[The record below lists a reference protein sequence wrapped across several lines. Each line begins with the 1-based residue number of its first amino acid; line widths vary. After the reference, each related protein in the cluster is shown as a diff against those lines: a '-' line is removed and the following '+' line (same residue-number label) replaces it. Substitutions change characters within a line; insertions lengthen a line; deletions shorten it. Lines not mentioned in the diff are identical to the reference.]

1 MDMDLW
7 FISRLVS
14 PVAEILQKQTL
25 NSQSCA
31 FALPSYIVSPFFF
44 IVYHSQDD
52 SIIMFDRIAEKID
65 DIHSDHSLAIIHICG
80 VFNIHHK
87 N

>member
-7 FISRLVS
+7 FILRLVS
-14 PVAEILQKQTL
+14 PVADTPKTKTL

-31 FALPSYIVSPFFF
+31 FALPSFIASPFFF

-52 SIIMFDRIAEKID
+52 SIIMFDRMAEKID